1 MHAIHSI
8 RDRRDTTSRKVSQVM
23 LLPKKRP
30 IGGNMIREIDC
41 MLVLAAFMFA
51 GCCHGSAN
59 TTTSGTSV
67 LNFETPN
74 IFLYTYESPELT
86 PIAKESGIAVT
97 ASGPRG
103 IYKQYVITGC
113 GSISYGIRRIVV
125 SDNAIG
131 IDGTTITNLPVGGA
145 RNAILM
151 KDGTIKLDA
160 FFPFEDPRYHPT
172 KP

>member
-8 RDRRDTTSRKVSQVM
+8 LDQWNTTRRKVSQVM

-30 IGGNMIREIDC
+30 IKGNMIREIGC

-51 GCCHGSAN
+51 GCCQGSAN
-59 TTTSGTSV
+59 STTSGTSI

-74 IFLYTYESPELT
+74 ILLHTYESPELT
-86 PIAKESGIAVT
+86 PIAKESGIAVKE
-97 ASGPRG
+97 SGRIG
-103 IYKQYVITGC
+103 VYKQHIITGC

-125 SDNAIG
+125 SDNAIC
-131 IDGTTITNLPVGGA
+131 IDGTTITNFAERGA

-160 FFPFEDPRYHPT
+160 FVPFEDPRYHPT